1 MSAEVM
7 QNSEGNTKVTTIND
21 DDSFEKIDK
30 NNTQNDDSISDLK
43 VTQINLSDLQ
53 LNDDSY
59 LNSAI
64 GKNKV
69 FDDYTIK
76 KNKFKYKDE
85 DDEFRLADKIKTNIN
100 INSASL
106 NTLANFN
113 SNNMLSNCTNLSS
126 YINDG
131 SLLDLK
137 TSHQLS
143 IVNSNTTIHVS
154 DDKYNSNNVLN
165 EPHPELTENSD
176 FIDIDLED
184 KVEKMVNELP
194 DNFPTNET
202 ELENQ
207 DNINQYN
214 ELDFDDMLIDDETI
228 LKSLLNID
236 NGITVLLNRLKQNCN
251 SCKEIISFLKKRAM
265 IEEEYGKSML
275 KLTQTALENLNKE
288 NVNRK
293 LGSFNNNYV
302 KFVKMHEKIGENH
315 VKFSQSINDTYEVIS
330 TTFKNTE
337 RSRKQLKE
345 AGLKY
350 KKNVIESDNT
360 LEKTRQKYEILSHN
374 WDETLQEKEK
384 FFGNEQ
390 GSLLRM
396 SNIAL
401 GSSKALSNNRKG
413 SIMNINI
420 FRSNQNNPQKLLKNE
435 DDARLKVALQNENYI
450 TQLNISNNIRKEYD
464 NVHVPALLKSLKET
478 NDECDQS
485 LQEQL
490 KNYSYNYESVIM
502 NDATTLKSKDKEISL
517 SKLMENI
524 NNKKDLSE
532 FIQQNAYEEIPSNI
546 VEVSENENE
555 DDNENDKEKNENS
568 KKITCYEYVK
578 NCAKADPQIVFGEDL
593 NEIIRRENTEI
604 PLILTKCITLIE
616 NIGLETPGLY
626 RFSGSNS
633 HIQHLKTLFNK
644 NSYLATID
652 NIINTENI
660 NDVTG
665 LVKLFF
671 RELPDPLLIRGLYH
685 QFIEASKIEDERRRL
700 IEIHELVN
708 KLPDANYLTLRFLIG
723 HLFKVQSHQTLNK
736 MNISNL
742 SIIWGPI
749 LLDNS
754 NNSIIINPEDESHE
768 STADLPSDSL
778 IDFQYKCKVVEVI
791 LANYLIIFDPES

>member
-1 MSAEVM
+1 
-7 QNSEGNTKVTTIND
+7 
-21 DDSFEKIDK
+21 
-30 NNTQNDDSISDLK
+30 
-43 VTQINLSDLQ
+43 
-53 LNDDSY
+53 
-59 LNSAI
+59 
-64 GKNKV
+64 
-69 FDDYTIK
+69 
-76 KNKFKYKDE
+76 
-85 DDEFRLADKIKTNIN
+85 
-100 INSASL
+100 
-106 NTLANFN
+106 
-113 SNNMLSNCTNLSS
+113 
-126 YINDG
+126 
-131 SLLDLK
+131 
-137 TSHQLS
+137 
-143 IVNSNTTIHVS
+143 
-154 DDKYNSNNVLN
+154 
-165 EPHPELTENSD
+165 
-176 FIDIDLED
+176 
-184 KVEKMVNELP
+184 
-194 DNFPTNET
+194 
-202 ELENQ
+202 
-207 DNINQYN
+207 
-214 ELDFDDMLIDDETI
+214 
-228 LKSLLNID
+228 
-236 NGITVLLNRLKQNCN
+236 
-251 SCKEIISFLKKRAM
+251 EIISFLKKRAM

-401 GSSKALSNNRKG
+401 GSSKALN
-413 SIMNINI
+413 
-420 FRSNQNNPQKLLKNE
+420 
-435 DDARLKVALQNENYI
+435 DARLKVALQNENYI

-502 NDATTLKSKDKEISL
+502 NDATTLKSKDKISL

-546 VEVSENENE
+546 VEV
-555 DDNENDKEKNENS
+555 
-568 KKITCYEYVK
+568 T
-578 NCAKADPQIVFGEDL
+578 DPQIVFGEDL

>member
-517 SKLMENI
+517 N
-524 NNKKDLSE
+524 
-532 FIQQNAYEEIPSNI
+532 
-546 VEVSENENE
+546 
-555 DDNENDKEKNENS
+555 
-568 KKITCYEYVK
+568 
-578 NCAKADPQIVFGEDL
+578 L

-778 IDFQYKCKVVEVI
+778 IDFQYKFMLYVI
-791 LANYLIIFDPES
+791 NIFILGCFI